1 MAAELLIDA
10 LGRVKQAV
18 HAAVD
23 GLDEEQLTYRL
34 DPQANSIAWLV
45 WHLTRVQD
53 DHLAEVAGSE
63 QVWTHQGW
71 ARRFGFPFD
80 DSAIGYG
87 HTSAEVAAVQAP
99 ADLLLAY
106 HDAVHDR
113 SVAWL
118 QTVEEAD
125 LPRVVDRRWDPPVT
139 LAVRLVSVVDDCTQ
153 HAGQATFVRGVVER
167 MAGADTSP
175 AAASSAGRPADL
187 A

>member
-1 MAAELLIDA
+1 MAAADLLIDA
-10 LGRVKQAV
+10 LGRVKETV

-23 GLDEEQLTYRL
+23 GLDQQQLTYRL

-53 DHLAEVAGSE
+53 DHLAAAAGAE

-71 ARRFGFPFD
+71 ARRFGSPFD

-87 HTSAEVAAVQAP
+87 HTSTEVAAVQGP

-106 HDAVHDR
+106 HDAVHDS

-118 QTVEEAD
+118 RTVAEDD
-125 LPRVVDRRWDPPVT
+125 LPRVVDHRWDPPVT

-153 HAGQATFVRGVVER
+153 HAGQAAFVRGVVER
-167 MAGADTSP
+167 MAGADTSS
-175 AAASSAGRPADL
+175 AVSSSAD
-187 A
+187 